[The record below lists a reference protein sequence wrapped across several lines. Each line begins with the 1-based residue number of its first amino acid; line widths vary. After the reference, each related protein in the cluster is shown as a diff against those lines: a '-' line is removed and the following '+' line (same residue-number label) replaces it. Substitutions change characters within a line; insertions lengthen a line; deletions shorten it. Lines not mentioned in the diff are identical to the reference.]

1 MYLVE
6 EGEGGGGGLLTVTC
20 SVFLSSNKSFWVEE
34 ASVRSTPDFVY
45 YIGLK
50 VDVQGTGHVFA
61 RGSL

>member
-34 ASVRSTPDFVY
+34 ASVRSIPDLIN
-45 YIGLK
+45 YIGLE
-50 VDVQGTGHVFA
+50 VNV
-61 RGSL
+61 